1 MLSIAAPCGIAR
13 YLEQETHTMSD
24 LKTFIKRT
32 FPPQIVK
39 ILRLLRHPNLFDVV
53 TGPLTYNQDGLA
65 TKHNCDF
72 LQDPR
77 FMASYRLG
85 EQAGSWTRDGKNL
98 PIHYRVYIMLW
109 AADRV
114 KYLEGDYVECG
125 VYKGSGA
132 MALINYVGLSQL
144 PKKFYLLDTFRGL
157 PEEYVSE
164 EETDMLKLN
173 KIQYTEDIYDSVKER
188 FRPYSNVVII
198 RGAIPDTLPQLAAQK
213 ACFLHLD
220 MNYADAEIAA
230 AEYLWDKLVPG
241 ASVVLDDY
249 GFLTHYVQ
257 KRDFDA
263 FAARKGVPILSLPTG
278 QGLII
283 KP

>member
-1 MLSIAAPCGIAR
+1 
-13 YLEQETHTMSD
+13 MSD
-24 LKTFIKRT
+24 LKDFIKRT

-77 FMASYRLG
+77 FIESYRLG
-85 EQAGSWTRDGKNL
+85 EQAGSWTRGGKNL

-125 VYKGSGA
+125 VFKGSGA
-132 MALINYVGLSQL
+132 LALVNYIDLL
-144 PKKFYLLDTFRGL
+144 KLRKKFYLLDTFQGL
-157 PEEYVSE
+157 PEKYVPE
-164 EETDMLKLN
+164 EEQDKLALN
-173 KIQYTEDIYDSVKER
+173 KIQYDEDIYESVKER
-188 FRPYSNVVII
+188 FNRFSNVVLV
-198 RGAIPDTLPQLAAQK
+198 RGAIPDTLPQLTTQQV
-213 ACFLHLD
+213 CFLHLD
-220 MNYADAEIAA
+220 MNYAAAEIAA
-230 AEYLWDKLVPG
+230 AEYCWDKLVPG

-249 GFLTHYVQ
+249 GFLTHDVQ
-257 KRDFDA
+257 KREFDA